1 MDVPAVVR
9 RELGEEEP
17 LARVSLGGTDQVVVT
32 ATRTIVYRADGLI
45 RDESAESFPHDCD
58 RIDLSEGRRKATLRF
73 HYIEGPKEFSVPSD
87 RLDDVLEHVLR
98 GVLTES
104 GVVEPDESVESAYR
118 FSDLTLVITD
128 ARLVKYVGGSLWDA
142 DYETYPYDGLTGLA
156 FEQGSIATE
165 IAIESEGRPE
175 RIKTPNEQARLV
187 QRDLER
193 AVFEFHGVDS
203 LEALNAAVAPDDG
216 NDDGDAVPAD
226 RAEGINP
233 LLDDDTTGRPD
244 RAPAPDAGDGDGDDT
259 GDGDANGTDRHDGAE
274 AFSMD
279 EQPRAVEPDRGGEES
294 GADDAVADRLAELTA
309 AVERQ
314 NELLERQQDTIE
326 QLVEELRRG
335 R

>member
-32 ATRTIVYRADGLI
+32 PTRTIVYRADGLI

-73 HYIEGPKEFSVPSD
+73 HYIEGPKEFSVPGD

-104 GVVEPDESVESAYR
+104 GVVESDESVTGVYR

-142 DYETYPYDGLTGLA
+142 DYETFPYDALTGLG

-165 IAIESEGRPE
+165 IAIESDGRPE

-187 QRDLER
+187 RRDLER

-203 LEALNAAVAPDDG
+203 LEALNAAVAPEDG
-216 NDDGDAVPAD
+216 DGDAVPAD

-233 LLDDDTTGRPD
+233 LLDDPEDTGGRPD
-244 RAPAPDAGDGDGDDT
+244 RAPAPDAGTDT
-259 GDGDANGTDRHDGAE
+259 GDAGGDDGAPDRGGAE
-274 AFSMD
+274 EEGFGVD
-279 EQPRAVEPDRGGEES
+279 ERPRAVEPDRAGEAA
-294 GADDAVADRLAELTA
+294 GDDDVAERLAALTA

-326 QLVEELRRG
+326 QLVEELQRG

>member
-1 MDVPAVVR
+1 
-9 RELGEEEP
+9 
-17 LARVSLGGTDQVVVT
+17 VVVT

-73 HYIEGPKEFSVPSD
+73 HYIEGPKEFSVPGD

-104 GVVEPDESVESAYR
+104 GVVEADESVRAAYR

-142 DYETYPYDGLTGLA
+142 DYETFPYDGLTGLA

-187 QRDLER
+187 RRDLEQ

-203 LEALNAAVAPDDG
+203 LEALNAAVAPE
-216 NDDGDAVPAD
+216 DGDSEEGAVPAD

-233 LLDDDTTGRPD
+233 LLDDPEKTTGRPD
-244 RAPAPDAGDGDGDDT
+244 RTPASPADGSDT
-259 GDGDANGTDRHDGAE
+259 EHTGGEDGADDDDADAE
-274 AFSMD
+274 NAGGLDRVGGAEGFDID
-279 EQPRAVEPDRGGEES
+279 EQPRAVEPDRDGGDT
-294 GADDAVADRLAELTA
+294 GADDDVAGRLAELTA